1 MKAAAPS
8 ATTAV
13 LPGAGR
19 RVTART
25 VNFRTK
31 YSEIAPYITKDG
43 SVIRELM
50 HPNINPSLR
59 QSVAEAT
66 VPTGGETLLHR
77 HLKSEEIYH
86 ILEGDGRMYLADEEF
101 DVTDGDTVHIP
112 SGTLHRIRNTGSI
125 PLRIFYFCSPA
136 YAHED
141 TEVMT

>member
-1 MKAAAPS
+1 M
-8 ATTAV
+8 
-13 LPGAGR
+13 
-19 RVTART
+19 T
-25 VNFRTK
+25 VVTK
-31 YSEIAPYITKDG
+31 YSEIASYITKDG

-77 HLKSEEIYH
+77 HLMSEEIYH
-86 ILEGDGRMYLADEEF
+86 ILEGDGRMSLADEEF
-101 DVTDGDTVHIP
+101 DVTDGDTVYIP

-125 PLRIFYFCSPA
+125 PLRIFCFCSPA

-141 TEVMT
+141 TEVIT